1 MITASISETRRKLAQ
16 LIEKAHQGEDV
27 VIIKDSR
34 PVAALRAV
42 SPEDM
47 ELTGQVRSKL
57 DVSDAQAHKLWST
70 LKSEDLVTFET
81 PKKAVAHLKRTARSL
96 K

>member
-42 SPEDM
+42 GPEDL
-47 ELTGQVRSKL
+47 ELKL
-57 DVSDAQAHKLWST
+57 EVSDAQARKLWST
-70 LKSEDLVTFET
+70 LKSEDLMTFET
-81 PKKAVAHLKRTARSL
+81 PKKAVAHLKRTARSR

>member
-16 LIEKAHQGEDV
+16 LIEKAQQGEEV

-34 PVAALRAV
+34 PVAALRAIG
-42 SPEDM
+42 PGDL
-47 ELTGQVRSKL
+47 ELKL
-57 DVSDAQAHKLWST
+57 ELSDAQARKLWST
-70 LKSEDLVTFET
+70 LKDEDLVTLES
-81 PKKAVAHLKRTARSL
+81 PKQAVNYLKRAGRTH

>member
-16 LIEKAHQGEDV
+16 LIEKAQQGEEV

-34 PVAALRAV
+34 PVAAIRAI
-42 SPEDM
+42 SPEDL
-47 ELTGQVRSKL
+47 ELKL
-57 DVSDAQAHKLWST
+57 ELSESQARKLWST
-70 LKSEDLVTFET
+70 LKEEDLLTFET
-81 PKKAVAHLKRTARSL
+81 PKKAVNYLKRAGRTH

>member
-1 MITASISETRRKLAQ
+1 MITASISETRRRLAQ
-16 LIEKAHQGEDV
+16 LIEMAHQGEDV

-42 SPEDM
+42 GPEDL
-47 ELTGQVRSKL
+47 ELKL
-57 DVSDAQAHKLWST
+57 EVSDAQARKLWGT
-70 LKSEDLVTFET
+70 LKEDDLVRFES
-81 PKKAVAHLKRTARSL
+81 PKKAVAYLKRTSRTR

>member
-16 LIEKAHQGEDV
+16 LIEKAQQGEEV

-34 PVAALRAV
+34 PVAAIRAIG
-42 SPEDM
+42 PEDL
-47 ELTGQVRSKL
+47 ELKL
-57 DVSDAQAHKLWST
+57 EVSDAQARKLWST
-70 LKSEDLVTFET
+70 LKEEDLLSFES
-81 PKKAVAHLKRTARSL
+81 PKQAVSYLKRAARTH

>member
-42 SPEDM
+42 GPEDL
-47 ELTGQVRSKL
+47 ELKL
-57 DVSDAQAHKLWST
+57 QVSDVQARKLWST
-70 LKSEDLVTFET
+70 LKEDDLVTFAT
-81 PKKAVAHLKRTARSL
+81 PKKAIAHLKRTARSRG
-96 K
+96 

>member
-16 LIEKAHQGEDV
+16 LIEMAHQGEDV

-42 SPEDM
+42 GPEDL
-47 ELTGQVRSKL
+47 ELKL
-57 DVSDAQAHKLWST
+57 EVSDAQARKLWST
-70 LKSEDLVTFET
+70 LKEDDLVTFET
-81 PKKAVAHLKRTARSL
+81 PKKAIAHLKRTARSRR
-96 K
+96 

>member
-42 SPEDM
+42 GPEDL
-47 ELTGQVRSKL
+47 ELKL
-57 DVSDAQAHKLWST
+57 EVNDAQALRLWST
-70 LKSEDLVTFET
+70 LKEEDLVRFES
-81 PKKAVAHLKRTARSL
+81 PKKAVAYLKRTRSR

>member
-16 LIEKAHQGEDV
+16 LIEKAQQGEDV

-42 SPEDM
+42 GPEDL
-47 ELTGQVRSKL
+47 ELKL
-57 DVSDAQAHKLWST
+57 QVSDAQARKLWST
-70 LKSEDLVTFET
+70 LKASDLVTFET
-81 PKKAVAHLKRTARSL
+81 PKQAISHLKRPARSRQ
-96 K
+96 

>member
-16 LIEKAHQGEDV
+16 LIEKVHQGEDV

-34 PVAALRAV
+34 PVAALRAIG
-42 SPEDM
+42 PEDM
-47 ELTGQVRSKL
+47 ELKL
-57 DVSDAQAHKLWST
+57 QVSDAQAHKLWTT
-70 LKSEDLVTFET
+70 LKEDDQWNFHT
-81 PKKAVAHLKRTARSL
+81 PQKAVTYLKRKSRSR